1 MDIGIDISM
10 LVYQGSGVATYTHNL
25 VKHLLKI
32 DTKNSYH
39 LFYSSFR
46 RSQHI
51 ITILNEFRSNGAQ
64 IYDVRLPPRILA
76 LMWNTGHM
84 IPVEWFTGKLDVYH
98 SSDFLRPPLMKG
110 TKGVTTIHDLTW
122 KKYPQFHTQNVI
134 DNHTRK
140 LDKTVQYGDTIIVDS
155 KQTRD
160 DLQNYYPNATGDV
173 HLVPLGVDER
183 FFTNHSDDDINKKID
198 SYGIKKPYLLY
209 VGAIEPRKNLVT
221 LVRAFAMVLKKNLGL
236 HLVLAGR
243 SGWKNEDVYA
253 EIDKLHISEKVQF
266 TGYVEDEDL
275 PYIYQGAS
283 VFVYPSLYEGFGL
296 PPLEAM
302 ASGAPTIAYNSP
314 SISDV
319 FVDSI
324 DPSDLAQQ
332 IQSHL
337 DSKEVKKMKIPTW
350 EETARQML
358 EIFTQD

>member
-1 MDIGIDISM
+1 M

-46 RSQHI
+46 RSNHI
-51 ITILNEFRSNGAQ
+51 KKILDEFRSNGAQ
-64 IYDVRLPPRILA
+64 VYDVRLPPRILA
-76 LMWNTGHM
+76 LMWNAGHM

-110 TKGVTTIHDLTW
+110 TKAVTTIHDLTW
-122 KKYPQFHTQNVI
+122 KKHPQYHTQNVI
-134 DNHTRK
+134 DNHTHK

-155 KQTRD
+155 KQTYD
-160 DLQNYYPNATGDV
+160 DLHTYYPDITRDV

-183 FFTNHSDDDINKKID
+183 FFTKHSDDDIGKLVDRYN
-198 SYGIKKPYLLY
+198 IKTPYLLY

-221 LVRAFAMVLKKNLGL
+221 LVRAFAIVLKKNLKL

-243 SGWKNEDVYA
+243 SGWKNADVYA
-253 EIDKLHISEKVQF
+253 EIEKLNVSEKVQF
-266 TGYVEDEDL
+266 AGYVEDEDL

-296 PPLEAM
+296 PPLEAL
-302 ASGAPTIAYNSP
+302 ASGTPTIAYNSP
-314 SISDV
+314 SVSDV

-332 IQSHL
+332 IQSRL
-337 DSKEVKKMKIPTW
+337 DSKEIHKMKIPTW
-350 EETARQML
+350 EETARMTL
-358 EIFTQD
+358 EILTRC